1 MGVGL
6 SARDLLVD
14 YRAADGGVL
23 SALGPLSFQIAAGS
37 FVCLLGPSGGGKS
50 TLIRILAGL
59 QPPTAGHVYLDDTE
73 IVRPSTRVGLMF
85 QDANLMPWRTVIDNI
100 ALPLELAG
108 TSKSERLD
116 RANSLL
122 PSLGLESQFAQ
133 AYPAELSG
141 GMAQRVALGRVLIQ
155 RPDVLLLDEPFGAL
169 DAFTREQIS
178 FDLMKM
184 WSERQQ
190 TVVMVTHNID
200 EAILMSDRVIVFSPR
215 PGRIVAD
222 LPILLPRPRHIE
234 DSYRADFGQLAT
246 QIRAAIQHTE

>member
-1 MGVGL
+1 ML
-6 SARDLLVD
+6 SARDLLLD

-23 SALGPLSFQIAAGS
+23 SALGPLSFQVAPGS

-59 QPPTAGHVYLDDTE
+59 LPPTAGQVYLDD
-73 IVRPSTRVGLMF
+73 VRIAKPSNRVGLMF

-100 ALPLELAG
+100 ALSLELAG
-108 TSKSERLD
+108 VDKKSRLQK
-116 RANSLL
+116 AVSLL
-122 PSLGLESQFAQ
+122 PALGLGAEFAH

-178 FDLMKM
+178 LDLMQM
-184 WSERQQ
+184 WSNLRP

-200 EAILMSDRVIVFSPR
+200 EAILLADRVLILSAR
-215 PGRIVAD
+215 PGRIIAD
-222 LPILLPRPRHIE
+222 IPITLPRPRRIE
-234 DSYRADFGQLAT
+234 DSYRAEFGQLAA
-246 QIRAAIQHTE
+246 QIRRALQTP

>member
-1 MGVGL
+1 MGAVL

-23 SALGPLSFQIAAGS
+23 SALGPLSFQAASGS

-59 QPPTAGHVYLDDTE
+59 LPPTAGQVYLDE
-73 IVRPSTRVGLMF
+73 VRIAKPSSRVGLMF
-85 QDANLMPWRTVIDNI
+85 QDANLMPWRTVLDNI

-108 TSKSERLD
+108 VGKQSRLQK
-116 RANSLL
+116 AHSLL
-122 PSLGLESQFAQ
+122 PALGLGAEFAH

-178 FDLMKM
+178 LDLMKM
-184 WSERQQ
+184 WSDLRP

-200 EAILMSDRVIVFSPR
+200 EAILLADRVLIFSAR
-215 PGRIVAD
+215 PGRIIAD
-222 LPILLPRPRHIE
+222 ISITLPRPRRIE
-234 DSYRADFGQLAT
+234 DSYRAEFGQLAA
-246 QIRAAIQHTE
+246 QIRSALQTP

>member
-1 MGVGL
+1 MGAVL
-6 SARDLLVD
+6 SAQDLRVD

-23 SALGPLSFQIAAGS
+23 SALGSVSFHIEAGS

-59 QPPTAGHVYLDDTE
+59 QPPTSGHVYLDDVE
-73 IVRPSTRVGLMF
+73 IMRPSTRVGLMF
-85 QDANLMPWRTVIDNI
+85 QDANLMPWRTVVDNI
-100 ALPLELAG
+100 AIPLELAG
-108 TSKSERLD
+108 MSKTDRLG
-116 RANSLL
+116 RASALL
-122 PSLGLESQFAQ
+122 PTLGLGAEFAH

-169 DAFTREQIS
+169 DAFTREQIG
-178 FDLMKM
+178 FDLMQM

-200 EAILMSDRVIVFSPR
+200 EAILMSDRIIVFSPR

-222 LPILLPRPRHIE
+222 MPVNFPRPRRIE
-234 DSYRADFGQLAT
+234 DSYREDFGQLAT
-246 QIRAAIQHTE
+246 QIRAAIQHT